1 LKTVDQY
8 FNGLRNDIQWANVH
22 QVIDTIIRSLL
33 YNDQRKFTYVEMA
46 FFSRWYNLQTNVMK
60 NITKMLVKQGRLQ
73 FVNCGWS
80 MSDEA
85 NPTAEDLLL
94 NMTIGNN
101 WLYNELGYKC
111 NVGWHIDPFG
121 HSNFMAKNLINLN
134 YD

>member
-1 LKTVDQY
+1 
-8 FNGLRNDIQWANVH
+8 
-22 QVIDTIIRSLL
+22 
-33 YNDQRKFTYVEMA
+33 MA
-46 FFSRWYNLQTNVMK
+46 FFSRYYNLQNDDMK
-60 NITKMLVKQGRLQ
+60 KTIKKLVNDNRLQ

-85 NPTAEDLLL
+85 NASAEDMVL

-134 YD
+134 YK